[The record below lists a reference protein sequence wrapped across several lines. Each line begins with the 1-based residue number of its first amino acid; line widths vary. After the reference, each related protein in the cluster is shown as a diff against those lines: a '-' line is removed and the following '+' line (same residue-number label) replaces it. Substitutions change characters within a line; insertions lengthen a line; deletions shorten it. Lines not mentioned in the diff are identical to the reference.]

1 MTFSDNLIFRL
12 EVAFTKYTINYK
24 YNKKEIIFLSIN
36 TNSKGLELCLDSI
49 KALLHLLIAYNN

>member
-12 EVAFTKYTINYK
+12 EVAFTNYTINH
-24 YNKKEIIFLSIN
+24 NKKEIIFLSIN
-36 TNSKGLELCLDSI
+36 INSKGLELCLDSI